1 MISFLACRITR
12 PGRAIRAKRTALRR
26 LLTHCPKPLH
36 RVRLKATPL
45 GPPCGVGSEQPRREP
60 ARSQVTL
67 QDAVDLLAFTAS
79 LPVPPDRLISRKV
92 SVGHQ
97 PGDLVPGSA
106 GQPHHGE
113 GQFQL
118 QFHSRQRLFAQ
129 RLPDSDEPVFR
140 VLLAVGYPVWY
151 EVHLRPLLTCL
162 DPSGAQSACGAC
174 QSCSATSDT
183 ARLNSG
189 VTLSPTANSITP
201 KARLCP
207 RRSTA
212 ATRADTQPRPTAASP
227 CPPHKADAPTLRS
240 TLAVAD
246 SQQVRCRPE
255 TPSTI
260 NSASPSRSS
269 EADTPCTSCSCRAP
283 AACASP
289 PAWRHVQR
297 GLSAGRTALYE
308 AHHIGVHLQTPQRF
322 VG

>member
-1 MISFLACRITR
+1 MISPGVSHHPARKGDQGEAHCLETLAH
-12 PGRAIRAKRTALRR
+12 PLSA
-26 LLTHCPKPLH
+26 PLH
-36 RVRLKATPL
+36 RRAQVEGQHRY

-129 RLPDSDEPVFR
+129 HSDEPVFR

-162 DPSGAQSACGAC
+162 DPGGAQSAVRGMPVLFGH
-174 QSCSATSDT
+174 
-183 ARLNSG
+183 RVIG
-189 VTLSPTANSITP
+189 VNYF
-201 KARLCP
+201 
-207 RRSTA
+207 
-212 ATRADTQPRPTAASP
+212 
-227 CPPHKADAPTLRS
+227 
-240 TLAVAD
+240 
-246 SQQVRCRPE
+246 CR
-255 TPSTI
+255 
-260 NSASPSRSS
+260 
-269 EADTPCTSCSCRAP
+269 
-283 AACASP
+283 CASIIF
-289 PAWRHVQR
+289 
-297 GLSAGRTALYE
+297 AGRPSVEDASELPRSDSWGRRTPRWPS
-308 AHHIGVHLQTPQRF
+308 GGRSCQWQLQWP
-322 VG
+322 